1 MSSHLTP
8 SAKRRRLDAAQSTLS
23 KPFKSPLRRAVATN
37 EPAATCDTE
46 STCSNEASAA
56 QATQSAKKERSSI
69 LVCDLSAKT
78 SLQSATVPLGYLKDP
93 QQDTIKKASLHGVD
107 ISSSSDAQDRIRQ
120 LQKQLSSLHYQL
132 SNLRTALD
140 TTTQAV
146 QIEQLKQDP
155 ELEALIVKWR
165 LVAREA
171 TEELFASARERV
183 NRMGGVGAWKEKIK
197 QSHLRRAEWDACR
210 AEDPPAADEEEGSDV
225 EREREARRREIIE
238 VENDNYQEV
247 GVTEDDR
254 EEEQDET
261 FTVDML
267 LSNLNIDLKVGRD
280 MDGAAKQT
288 GFFVLSH
295 VPFGEYA
302 QRASMVARRWYIIS
316 DSKTN

>member
-1 MSSHLTP
+1 MSSHPTP

-56 QATQSAKKERSSI
+56 LATQGAKKERSSI
-69 LVCDLSAKT
+69 LVCNLSAKT
-78 SLQSATVPLGYLKDP
+78 SLLSATVPPKHLKDP
-93 QQDTIKKASLHGVD
+93 QDTIKKASLHGVD
-107 ISSSSDAQDRIRQ
+107 ISTSSDAQDRIRQ
-120 LQKQLSSLHYQL
+120 LQKQLSSLHCQL

-197 QSHLRRAEWDACR
+197 QSQLRRAEWDACR
-210 AEDPPAADEEEGSDV
+210 AEDPPAADGEEEGSNV
-225 EREREARRREIIE
+225 EREREVRRREIIE

-267 LSNLNIDLKVGRD
+267 LSHLNIDLKVGRD

-295 VPFGEYA
+295 VLFGEYA